1 MSTGTVKQETA
12 NLLHVEYDVAKTFVF
27 DNRYVGN
34 QTLLNAS
41 GGVLSIPV
49 GTLLGRVSASL
60 KLVPLAAAATDG
72 SEKPFGILATGQTD
86 MAIAGEANVNV
97 CVFGDVVESK
107 VVLNGAETM
116 DTLIG
121 GVRIGDLIASE
132 TQGINL
138 VADTAMTQ
146 SDNS

>member
-1 MSTGTVKQETA
+1 MSTGTIKTQTD

-27 DNRYVGN
+27 DNRYKSG

-41 GGVLSIPV
+41 GGVLTFPV
-49 GTLLGRVSASL
+49 GTLLGRISASL
-60 KLVPLAAAATDG
+60 KLVPVASAASDG
-72 SEKPFGILATGQTD
+72 SEKPFGILATEATD
-86 MAIAGEANVNV
+86 LADAGEKTVNV

-107 VVLNGAETM
+107 VALDGSDTM
-116 DTLIG
+116 NTLIG
-121 GVRIGDLIASE
+121 GVTIRDLIASE